1 MSVRVEWAQV
11 DALGVVVVDEVE
23 DAFGQRLRPGWVALL
38 LGADSVVAIESA
50 TVAQVICFP
59 AALRRLIGTSLA
71 ARILLACN
79 DFEAGVES

>member
-50 TVAQVICFP
+50 TVAQ
-59 AALRRLIGTSLA
+59 LRSLA

-79 DFEAGVES
+79 DFEGGVES